1 MFGLKICVRIQ
12 TFRRG
17 PPVPLCNFCHP
28 ATCPLNFFAKGDSDL
43 DKGDSSL
50 HYHYTHSSF
59 SNLPPFVPFAAPYIG
74 HHETHK

>member
-1 MFGLKICVRIQ
+1 MTWAILTLPLLLVR
-12 TFRRG
+12 FSKVSG
-17 PPVPLCNFCHP
+17 FSHHLSSYY
-28 ATCPLNFFAKGDSDL
+28 FAQGDSDL
-43 DKGDSSL
+43 DTGDSSL